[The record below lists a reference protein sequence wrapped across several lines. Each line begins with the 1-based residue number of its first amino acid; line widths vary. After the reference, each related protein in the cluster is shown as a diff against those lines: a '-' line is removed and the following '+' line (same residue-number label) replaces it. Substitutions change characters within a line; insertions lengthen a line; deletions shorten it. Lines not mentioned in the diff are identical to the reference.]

1 MAMLTRRTSPGSPK
15 VLQRFQNCISF
26 LWQPLQSVS
35 TQTHIIQRQSTQTDS
50 IDCFTNELVNRST
63 KKWNELRDSLLKNTN
78 NKSELDPIYKEQN
91 DMVSTSFVQ
100 DVKIL
105 SKGVVNDMQAIRS
118 PQLGLDI
125 RSLSQAQ
132 LDNLL
137 LSTVEIKNKPDF
149 LYLIRQCVR
158 HQQLPS
164 SNVLLACLKYLMQL
178 CRLQQIES
186 LAALCELHAHPMLKV
201 YANFAPFKA
210 MVLWRNGSA
219 DLALMTLHGG
229 YGDCAEKDEGRR
241 MARNVFRTIV
251 EETLAQKS
259 EAVLVSLM
267 GVARSIYKEKRD
279 IFVVA
284 CVWKQCFASDWFSDR
299 KSAEDLYE
307 HYKEL
312 QQLVARRS
320 SSLCSSFLRTNNVDA
335 VHRLIE
341 TFLQKDQR
349 EACSNCLSHL
359 FNHQYLRSDLSA
371 CAEIIKSCSE
381 LDMPLS
387 ATQNEQ
393 FLSLFLNKPRT
404 AIARNIGMHQ
414 PKLPITEFQYKF

>member
-15 VLQRFQNCISF
+15 AFQRFQNCIAF
-26 LWQPLQSVS
+26 LWPSLNSGTTQTNSVQRKS
-35 TQTHIIQRQSTQTDS
+35 TQMDA
-50 IDCFTNELVNRST
+50 IDCLTNELVSRNS
-63 KKWNELRDSLLKNTN
+63 KKWDELRDSFTMKSNTPDLNASSYSEN
-78 NKSELDPIYKEQN
+78 NELESISFGQN
-91 DMVSTSFVQ
+91 VN
-100 DVKIL
+100 IL
-105 SKGVVNDMQAIRS
+105 SKGVVTDLQAIRS

-164 SNVLLACLKYLMQL
+164 NEVLVSCLKYLMQL

-186 LAALCELHAHPMLKV
+186 LADLCKLRAHPLIKV

-210 MVLWRNGSA
+210 MALWRSGSA
-219 DLALMTLHGG
+219 DVALMTLHRG
-229 YGDCAEKDEGRR
+229 YSDCIETDEGRR

-267 GVARSIYKEKRD
+267 QVARSIYIEQKD
-279 IFVVA
+279 IFVIA
-284 CVWKQCFASDWFSDR
+284 CVWKQCFASEWFCDQ
-299 KSAEDLYE
+299 KSATDLYE
-307 HYKEL
+307 HYTEL
-312 QQLVARRS
+312 QQLVAKRS
-320 SSLCSSFLRTNNVDA
+320 SSLSSSFIRANNIDA

-341 TFLQKDQR
+341 AFLQKDQR
-349 EACSNCLSHL
+349 DACANCLSIL
-359 FNHQYLRSDLSA
+359 FNHQYLRGDLRA

-387 ATQNEQ
+387 EVQNEQ
-393 FLSLFLNKPRT
+393 FLSLFLNQPAALGSRNNESYQSKPV
-404 AIARNIGMHQ
+404 
-414 PKLPITEFQYKF
+414 KEYQYKF